1 MGSLKTS
8 LLADHEEASRRLA
21 ICRACEFSKTTGTQ
35 LTCGTPIVGDQVK
48 YKGKKH
54 RTCGCFLD
62 LKTKLKPAACPLGK
76 WGDKKEEAKTM
87 ERARALVDSVKGR
100 NRISSEEADELRE
113 VWRLLVARDNDP
125 PRCGKCL
132 LEMRDYLIRYVESRP

>member
-1 MGSLKTS
+1 MGSLKTT
-8 LLADHEEASRRLA
+8 LLADAEEASRRLA

-35 LTCGTPIVGDQVK
+35 LTCGTPIVGDEVK

-76 WGDKKEEAKTM
+76 WGDKAQEAEAV
-87 ERARALVDSVKGR
+87 ERAKALMASMKGR
-100 NRISSEEADELRE
+100 NRISSKEADELRE
-113 VWRLLVARDNDP
+113 LWRLLVARDNDP
-125 PRCGKCL
+125 PRCAKCL
-132 LEMRDYLIRYVESRP
+132 IEMRDYLTRYVETR